1 MANNKP
7 KTVRL
12 DSEVMEEL
20 SQRRNGFETPN
31 DCIKRLLG
39 KGPCTQVVKTNEEDD
54 EENEQEKR
62 N

>member
-1 MANNKP
+1 MADKKP

-20 SQRRNGFETPN
+20 AQRRNGFETPN

-39 KGPCTQVVKTNEEDD
+39 KSSCKENAKTNEEDD

>member
-1 MANNKP
+1 MADNKP

-20 SQRRNGFETPN
+20 SERRNGFETPN

-39 KGPCTQVVKTNEEDD
+39 KNPCKESTKNNEEDE

>member
-1 MANNKP
+1 MADNKP

-20 SQRRNGFETPN
+20 AQKRNGFETPN

-39 KGPCTQVVKTNEEDD
+39 KRPCTEDMKTNEKD
-54 EENEQEKR
+54 EEND
-62 N
+62 NS

>member
-20 SQRRNGFETPN
+20 AQRRNGFETPN

-39 KGPCTQVVKTNEEDD
+39 KDPCTQAMKTNEEDD

>member
-1 MANNKP
+1 MADNKP

-20 SQRRNGFETPN
+20 AKKRNGFETPN

-39 KGPCTQVVKTNEEDD
+39 KNPCTQAMTTIEEDD

>member
-39 KGPCTQVVKTNEEDD
+39 KNPCKESKKNIEEDED
-54 EENEQEKR
+54 EL
-62 N
+62 

>member
-1 MANNKP
+1 MADKKP

-20 SQRRNGFETPN
+20 SQKRNGFETPN

-39 KGPCTQVVKTNEEDD
+39 KSPCTQAKKTNEEDED
-54 EENEQEKR
+54 EL
-62 N
+62 